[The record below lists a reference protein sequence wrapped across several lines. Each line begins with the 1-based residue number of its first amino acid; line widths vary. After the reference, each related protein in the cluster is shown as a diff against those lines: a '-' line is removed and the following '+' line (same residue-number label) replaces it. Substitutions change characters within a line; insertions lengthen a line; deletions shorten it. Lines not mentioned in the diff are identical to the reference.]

1 MRVQNTIDGD
11 EAKTEIWKLHEVDSI
26 LYGVTDADHQSR
38 AKPVE
43 TVDME

>member
-1 MRVQNTIDGD
+1 MRVQNTVDVD

-26 LYGVTDADHQSR
+26 LYEVTDADHQSR